1 MTERDAYIAL
11 NLFDGIGPVRVRA
24 LLDALGS
31 ASAILTASVEELTE
45 ARGVGR
51 TLAESIRSQAG
62 ETDPRE
68 ELRKAKDLG
77 AHIVSFVDDDYPA
90 ALKSIH
96 DPPLALYVKG
106 NLLPAD
112 QHAIGIVGSR
122 SCTHYGTQVADRLSF
137 QLAKQ
142 GYTVVSGLARG
153 IDAAAHLGA
162 IKGKGRTLAVMG
174 TGIDQ
179 VYPPENKDLAASIIE
194 NGALLT
200 EFPIGFKPTRQSF
213 PQRNR
218 IISGLAKGVL
228 VVEAAKG
235 SGAMQTVD
243 EANAGT
249 PCLRRTGPH
258 RQSQRRRLQF
268 PHQKRGQTCG
278 GCGRHS
284 RRIRVPHP
292 AQSRRPRRP
301 RIRKTQ
307 GAAQRQRNPYFGS
320 PWTGGNESGRD
331 HPRQRTRGLRRGHLP
346 AHPGNE
352 TSGAKPSR
360 PQNPAG
366 DVTRT

>member
-31 ASAILTASVEELTE
+31 ASAILTAGVEELTE

-179 VYPPENKDLAASIIE
+179 VYPPENKDLAASIVE

-218 IISGLAKGVL
+218 IISGLSKGVL

-243 EANAGT
+243 EANAQG
-249 PCLRRTGPH
+249 
-258 RQSQRRRLQF
+258 RLVF
-268 PHQKRGQTCG
+268 AVPGRIDNPSAG
-278 GCGRHS
+278 GCNFL
-284 RRIRVPHP
+284 I
-292 AQSRRPRRP
+292 
-301 RIRKTQ
+301 K
-307 GAAQRQRNPYFGS
+307 N
-320 PWTGGNESGRD
+320 
-331 HPRQRTRGLRRGHLP
+331 
-346 AHPGNE
+346 
-352 TSGAKPSR
+352 GAKLVEDVDDILDEFEYLIP
-360 PQNPAG
+360 PNPAG
-366 DVTRT
+366 REDPEFAKPKVQLNDSETRILEVLGREEMSQDEIIRASGLAASVVATCLLTLEMKRQVQSLPGRKIRRIQ